1 MEEMLTLILEKG
13 YLTNIV
19 VAILI
24 FVIGNI
30 VAKRF
35 TKFLISKLSKSDK
48 VDETLEKFLSSV
60 LYSLFIVVIV
70 LAALRQLGVETTSFI
85 AVLGAAGLAI
95 ALAFQSTLSNISAGV
110 MIIIF
115 RPFKIGDLVDAA
127 GVMGIVEE
135 INIFQTL
142 FRTTDNKAI
151 VVGNSSV
158 ISSNII
164 NYSKKDT
171 RRVDLVFGVSY
182 SDDLKLVKETLKE
195 VLQNDER
202 ILKEPEP
209 FVAVSELADSSVN
222 FITRS
227 WVKTADYWP
236 VYHDTLEKVKLTFDE
251 KDITIPFPQMDIH
264 QDK

>member
-1 MEEMLTLILEKG
+1 MEEIIKE
-13 YLTNIV
+13 YAINIV
-19 VAILI
+19 FALLI
-24 FVIGNI
+24 FIIGNL

-35 TKFLISKLSKSDK
+35 TKFLINKLSKSDK

-60 LYSLFIVVIV
+60 LYGLFIVVIV
-70 LAALRQLGVETTSFI
+70 LASLKQLGVETTSFI

-115 RPFKIGDLVDAA
+115 RPFKIGDSVEAA
-127 GVMGIVEE
+127 GIYGIVEE

-142 FRTTDNKAI
+142 FRTTDNKSI
-151 VVGNSSV
+151 VVGNSNV
-158 ISSNII
+158 ISENII

-171 RRVDLVFGVSY
+171 RRVDLTFGVSY
-182 SDDLKLVKETLKE
+182 DDDLKLVKSVLKE
-195 VLQNDER
+195 IIQNDER
-202 ILKEPEP
+202 ILKDPEP

-227 WVKTADYWP
+227 WVKTADYWS
-236 VYHDTLEKVKLTFDE
+236 VYHDLIEKVKLTFDE
-251 KDITIPFPQMDIH
+251 KGITIPFPQMDIH